1 MQWQSSGILLDIIA
15 EKKMQWPNNGYERR
29 YNMAGIM
36 IASKTEHNTTMLR
49 LLHEGKII
57 DRMEVESLVFL
68 QEHEIAGLNEEE
80 LQILL
85 TGEKGVRL

>member
-1 MQWQSSGILLDIIA
+1 
-15 EKKMQWPNNGYERR
+15 
-29 YNMAGIM
+29 MAGIM

-68 QEHEIAGLNEEE
+68 PEQEIAGLSEEE

>member
-1 MQWQSSGILLDIIA
+1 
-15 EKKMQWPNNGYERR
+15 
-29 YNMAGIM
+29 MAGIM
-36 IASKTEHNTTMLR
+36 IASKTEFNTIMLR

-57 DRMEVESLVFL
+57 DRIEIESLVFL
-68 QEHEIAGLNEEE
+68 PEQEIAGLSEEE

>member
-1 MQWQSSGILLDIIA
+1 
-15 EKKMQWPNNGYERR
+15 
-29 YNMAGIM
+29 MAGIM
-36 IASKTEHNTTMLR
+36 IASKTEFNTIMLR

-68 QEHEIAGLNEEE
+68 PEQEIAGLSEEE

>member
-1 MQWQSSGILLDIIA
+1 
-15 EKKMQWPNNGYERR
+15 
-29 YNMAGIM
+29 MAGIM
-36 IASKTEHNTTMLR
+36 IASKTEFNTIMLR

-57 DRMEVESLVFL
+57 DRMEVDSLVFL
-68 QEHEIAGLNEEE
+68 PEQEIAVLSEEE

>member
-1 MQWQSSGILLDIIA
+1 
-15 EKKMQWPNNGYERR
+15 
-29 YNMAGIM
+29 MAGIM
-36 IASKTEHNTTMLR
+36 IASKTEFNTIMLR

-68 QEHEIAGLNEEE
+68 PEQEIAVLSEEE
-80 LQILL
+80 LQNLL

>member
-1 MQWQSSGILLDIIA
+1 MR
-15 EKKMQWPNNGYERR
+15 KY
-29 YNMAGIM
+29 MAGIM
-36 IASKTEHNTTMLR
+36 IASKTEFNTIMLR

-57 DRMEVESLVFL
+57 DRMEVDSLVFL
-68 QEHEIAGLNEEE
+68 PEQEIAGLSEEE

>member
-1 MQWQSSGILLDIIA
+1 
-15 EKKMQWPNNGYERR
+15 
-29 YNMAGIM
+29 MAGIM
-36 IASKTEHNTTMLR
+36 IASKTEFNTIMLR

-68 QEHEIAGLNEEE
+68 PEQEIAVLSDEE
-80 LQILL
+80 LQNLL

>member
-1 MQWQSSGILLDIIA
+1 
-15 EKKMQWPNNGYERR
+15 
-29 YNMAGIM
+29 MAGIM

-68 QEHEIAGLNEEE
+68 PEQEIAGLSEEE
-80 LQILL
+80 LQNLL

>member
-1 MQWQSSGILLDIIA
+1 
-15 EKKMQWPNNGYERR
+15 
-29 YNMAGIM
+29 MAGIM

-49 LLHEGKII
+49 LLHDGKII

-68 QEHEIAGLNEEE
+68 PEQEIAGLSEEK

>member
-1 MQWQSSGILLDIIA
+1 
-15 EKKMQWPNNGYERR
+15 
-29 YNMAGIM
+29 MAGIM
-36 IASKTEHNTTMLR
+36 IASKTEFNTIMLR

-57 DRMEVESLVFL
+57 DRMEVDSLVFL
-68 QEHEIAGLNEEE
+68 PEQEIAGLSEEE

>member
-1 MQWQSSGILLDIIA
+1 MR
-15 EKKMQWPNNGYERR
+15 KY
-29 YNMAGIM
+29 MAGIM

-49 LLHEGKII
+49 LLHDGKII

-68 QEHEIAGLNEEE
+68 PEQEIAGLSEEK

>member
-1 MQWQSSGILLDIIA
+1 
-15 EKKMQWPNNGYERR
+15 
-29 YNMAGIM
+29 MAGIM
-36 IASKTEHNTTMLR
+36 IASKTEFNTIMLR

-68 QEHEIAGLNEEE
+68 PEQEIAGLSEEE
-80 LQILL
+80 LQNLL

>member
-1 MQWQSSGILLDIIA
+1 
-15 EKKMQWPNNGYERR
+15 
-29 YNMAGIM
+29 MAGIM
-36 IASKTEHNTTMLR
+36 IASKTEFNTIMLR
-49 LLHEGKII
+49 LFHEGKII

-68 QEHEIAGLNEEE
+68 PEHEIAGLNEEE

>member
-1 MQWQSSGILLDIIA
+1 MR
-15 EKKMQWPNNGYERR
+15 KY
-29 YNMAGIM
+29 MAGIM
-36 IASKTEHNTTMLR
+36 IASKTEFNTIMLR

-57 DRMEVESLVFL
+57 DRIEVESLVFL
-68 QEHEIAGLNEEE
+68 PEQEIAGLSEEE